1 MISFSTKP
9 RSTKRSTV
17 TLRSSTAGVVQG
29 LAALAAAEP
38 ARDDEVADLERLTEA
53 AAFRRSWHDSSLDLR
68 RGLDVTEEVPIDT
81 LPAELR
87 DSLFGGLR

>member
-9 RSTKRSTV
+9 RSTKRTTV
-17 TLRSSTAGVVQG
+17 TFRSSTTGVVQG

-53 AAFRRSWHDSSLDLR
+53 AAFRRSWHDSSMDLR

>member
-1 MISFSTKP
+1 MISFTTKP
-9 RSTKRSTV
+9 RSAKRPSAPS
-17 TLRSSTAGVVQG
+17 RGSSAGVVQG
-29 LAALAAAEP
+29 LAAMAAAEP

-53 AAFRRSWHDSSLDLR
+53 AAFRRSWHDSSMDLR